1 MVLVSTSSKNSCC
14 GAGGSHD
21 SDNCG
26 GINRLFVIWTR
37 EKMVPPPWSLVIV
50 MKTTGMVL
58 SGDEDSSAGY

>member
-1 MVLVSTSSKNSCC
+1 VLGV
-14 GAGGSHD
+14 GGSHD